1 MKDLNEFIDTGRFI
15 PRPDFVAKRPNE
27 LLLDDCSDV
36 IQYEGGHY
44 IQVLG
49 EATFY
54 LDEFNSSK
62 VLDEVELILY
72 TRKIEEENQD

>member
-44 IQVLG
+44 IQVLDDG
-49 EATFY
+49 TFY
-54 LDEFNSSK
+54 LDEENQSK
-62 VLDEVELILY
+62 ELEEVEIILFA
-72 TRKIEEENQD
+72 RKLEKE

>member
-15 PRPDFVAKRPNE
+15 PRQDFLAKRPNE

-49 EATFY
+49 DATFY
-54 LDEFNSSK
+54 LDEFNSSE

>member
-36 IQYEGGHY
+36 I
-44 IQVLG
+44 L
-49 EATFY
+49 
-54 LDEFNSSK
+54 
-62 VLDEVELILY
+62 
-72 TRKIEEENQD
+72 

>member
-15 PRPDFVAKRPNE
+15 PRNFFLEKRPNE
-27 LLLDDCSDV
+27 VLLDDCSDV

-44 IQVLG
+44 IQVLDDG
-49 EATFY
+49 TFY

-72 TRKIEEENQD
+72 TRKIEEENQY